1 MPTFV
6 TMTAF
11 FIFALPFIV
20 VSSATLMSKFT
31 DESAQSTIQGMRP
44 NITLTWRWNQI
55 LVINFSE

>member
-31 DESAQSTIQGMRP
+31 DESAQSTIQGKTPALRDFDL
-44 NITLTWRWNQI
+44 N
-55 LVINFSE
+55 LVRY

>member
-44 NITLTWRWNQI
+44 NITLT
-55 LVINFSE
+55 